1 MSALL
6 LGVLAL
12 RGAVAVAILT
22 TLVGGIPRVVQ
33 GALALALG
41 VWSAFLVAPLAPPD
55 LAGRITDLA
64 HLPWELVARE
74 LVIGA
79 TLGIVAAVPLLA
91 IAAAGRLV
99 DLAAA
104 GRAQGPYAALFGVL
118 AAAVFV
124 GIDGHVEV
132 ITAIVTSHQ
141 QLPALTATR
150 GDVITA
156 LGGLVPIAVRLAVPW
171 LITAAV
177 IQLAVG
183 AGTRLANRAAPNIP
197 GAVATPAALVMMTA
211 SLVATLAVA
220 MVAVFR
226 HAL

>member
-1 MSALL
+1 VSALL
-6 LGVLAL
+6 VGVLAL
-12 RGAVAVAILT
+12 RGAAAVAILT
-22 TLVGGIPRVVQ
+22 TLVGGIPRLVQ

-41 VWSAFLVAPLAPPD
+41 LWSALLVAPLAPPE
-55 LAGRITDLA
+55 LAGRVTDFA

-91 IAAAGRLV
+91 IAAAGRLA
-99 DLAAA
+99 DLAAT
-104 GRAQGPYAALFGVL
+104 GRAQGPYATLFGVL

-132 ITAIVTSHQ
+132 ITAIVTSHER
-141 QLPALTATR
+141 LPALALTES
-150 GDVITA
+150 DVLAA

-171 LITAAV
+171 LVTAAV

-183 AGTRLANRAAPNIP
+183 AATRLANRAAPNIP
-197 GAVATPAALVMMTA
+197 GAVAAPAALVMMTA
-211 SLVATLAVA
+211 SLVATLAIA
-220 MVAVFR
+220 MIAVFR